1 MTYRGATEA
10 QAVVRDGSDDQARE
24 REDRRRLETVV
35 VPAVNDADGGA
46 GTVPQGKPSVW
57 APGIVRAQAG
67 NLKKLTE
74 RHHKE
79 WSVRVNL
86 TQRGATYRGRQHCVK
101 GAHEMCVLRVLRVV
115 HGRS

>member
-1 MTYRGATEA
+1 MTCRGATEA
-10 QAVVRDGSDDQARE
+10 KAVVRYGSDDQARE

-35 VPAVNDADGGA
+35 VPAVNDADGIA
-46 GTVPQGKPSVW
+46 GTVVQGKPSVW

-74 RHHKE
+74 GHHKE

-86 TQRGATYRGRQHCVK
+86 TQRGATYRGRQHSEK
-101 GAHEMCVLRVLRVV
+101 GVY
-115 HGRS
+115 